1 MLSFL
6 LMFIVVECFYNIVSN
21 IFGTLCM
28 KRIIVFD
35 KPAVDKSL
43 SLQPTNKFRR
53 SDFHF
58 LCCCLYSYN
67 AELHYITFMCAWT
80 TFHTFMFLY
89 IAKVLIFNLNQ
100 QLLLAY

>member
-43 SLQPTNKFRR
+43 SL
-53 SDFHF
+53 H
-58 LCCCLYSYN
+58 L
-67 AELHYITFMCAWT
+67 
-80 TFHTFMFLY
+80 
-89 IAKVLIFNLNQ
+89 
-100 QLLLAY
+100 